1 MYLWQKICFYCGSNL
16 TIKRGHLKGS
26 QQWYRKTC
34 GRTFVWRYLLKEEAI
49 NALYAKG
56 NLTVKNLAEGCGVST
71 RIVYWNLTMTYM
83 VFLPDKPAR
92 SVVVLMDTTYG
103 VGGRNFGVFI
113 IKDSLKGDIL
123 WYKFIKRHERLEDY
137 RERITCFGQITMSHR
152 EEIFYSNLSRME

>member
-1 MYLWQKICFYCGSNL
+1 MGLCGKNVLKIFVTLLVITFLVSYMYLWQKICFYCGLSL

-34 GRTFVWRYLLKEEAI
+34 GRTFVGRYLLKEEAI

-71 RIVYWNLTMTYM
+71 RIVYMNLTMTYM

-92 SVVVLMDTTYG
+92 SLVVLMDTTYG
-103 VGGRNFGVFI
+103 VGGTKLRGF
-113 IKDSLKGDIL
+113 
-123 WYKFIKRHERLEDY
+123 H
-137 RERITCFGQITMSHR
+137 H
-152 EEIFYSNLSRME
+152 